1 MKIFYDYDQ
10 NISVLNDIQRS
21 RIANYAL
28 GLLDDCL
35 GEKDLSNLKDRSY
48 HEFNPTLANVVRY
61 DHGLLVSLDSK
72 IYGWGTLL
80 GYPFC
85 SLRLFT
91 GLKFCYAEVKY
102 TEVEKSER
110 ITKMDH
116 MSMGAQFK
124 SDFINNILDKL

>member
-61 DHGLLVSLDSK
+61 DHGLLVSLDFKNIRMGYLTRVS
-72 IYGWGTLL
+72 LL
-80 GYPFC
+80 FIAPIH
-85 SLRLFT
+85 